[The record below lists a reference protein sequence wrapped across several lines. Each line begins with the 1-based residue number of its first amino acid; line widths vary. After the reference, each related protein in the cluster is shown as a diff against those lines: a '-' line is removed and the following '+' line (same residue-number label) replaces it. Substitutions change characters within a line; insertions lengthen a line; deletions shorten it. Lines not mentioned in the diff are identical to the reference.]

1 MGGLQRTAGAR
12 GRRRGRDL
20 AAFKQEQKRF
30 ALNAWDAEV
39 SDACRSLRTIG
50 TSSLN

>member
-1 MGGLQRTAGAR
+1 VTT
-12 GRRRGRDL
+12 
-20 AAFKQEQKRF
+20 FKQEQQRF
-30 ALNAWDAEV
+30 ALNTWNAEM